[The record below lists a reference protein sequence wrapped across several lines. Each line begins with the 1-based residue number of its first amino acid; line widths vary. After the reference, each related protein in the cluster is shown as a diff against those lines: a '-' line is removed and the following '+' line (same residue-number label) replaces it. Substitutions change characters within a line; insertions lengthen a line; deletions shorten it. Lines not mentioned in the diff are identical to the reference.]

1 MALEHDIAI
10 LSQAPLFH
18 LLDRDAL
25 RLVAFAAEGR
35 SLRPGDALFRRGEA
49 SDAGYVVRAGAIV
62 LDAEDGSEPFV
73 AGPGS
78 LIGQAALFTAVER
91 PATAVAQEPASV
103 MRIPRNLMRR
113 VLEEFPAAAAAMQD
127 VLAGDLAELTDGL
140 ERVRRALV
148 AIDGGE

>member
-1 MALEHDIAI
+1 
-10 LSQAPLFH
+10 
-18 LLDRDAL
+18 
-25 RLVAFAAEGR
+25 
-35 SLRPGDALFRRGEA
+35 
-49 SDAGYVVRAGAIV
+49 
-62 LDAEDGSEPFV
+62 
-73 AGPGS
+73 
-78 LIGQAALFTAVER
+78 LFTAVER

-127 VLAGDLAELTDGL
+127 LLAGDLAELTDGL